1 MTLITPAIALSIGV
15 QEARSQPAAG
25 SDAPAPATDDE
36 ESSTGSGANLVA
48 PADPKARL
56 VWLQTKLGQAL
67 SSHPQLGK
75 ARLGIYAIDLAT
87 GQDLFA
93 HDADA
98 GLEIASNTKLLT
110 SIAALGTLGGGFRWR
125 TAVYADDIDDA
136 TGKVKGNL
144 YLRGRGD
151 PTLSAGD
158 LKQLAADVAARGIR
172 SIDGDLVVDATYF
185 DADTEPPHFGE
196 QPKEQA
202 GFRAP
207 VASLG
212 VGKSAFTVTVMPE
225 PGANGFV
232 ELDPDVPDY
241 IKLGKVEVKTVTDK
255 RTRVKI
261 DVKPK
266 GGKLEVEVTGQ
277 IKVATGI
284 ASASAASASTIR
296 RASRPTVFRARARRA
311 RDQAARTRR
320 SMLGTDCTR
329 GPRSSSPRANS
340 RRSRRRDPRHG

>member
-1 MTLITPAIALSIGV
+1 VVTSRVLALILAIASIGV
-15 QEARSQPAAG
+15 HEARSQPAAG
-25 SDAPAPATDDE
+25 SEAPEAPVTAATPTEDE
-36 ESSTGSGANLVA
+36 EGSSTGSAANLVA

-56 VWLQTKLGQAL
+56 VWLQAKLAQAI
-67 SSHPQLGK
+67 SAHPQLGK
-75 ARLGIYAIDLAT
+75 AKLAVYATDLAT

-93 HDADA
+93 HDADS

-151 PTLSAGD
+151 PTLSVGD
-158 LKQLAADVAARGIR
+158 LKQLVADVAARGIR

-202 GFRAP
+202 AFRAP

-212 VGKSAFTVTVMPE
+212 VGKSGFTVTVMPE

-232 ELDPDVPDY
+232 ELEPDAPDY
-241 IKLGKVEVKTVTDK
+241 IKLG
-255 RTRVKI
+255 
-261 DVKPK
+261 
-266 GGKLEVEVTGQ
+266 
-277 IKVATGI
+277 
-284 ASASAASASTIR
+284 
-296 RASRPTVFRARARRA
+296 
-311 RDQAARTRR
+311 
-320 SMLGTDCTR
+320 
-329 GPRSSSPRANS
+329 
-340 RRSRRRDPRHG
+340 